1 MNLSNIYD
9 YNIGPDVCGAPR
21 EIGEVVYSILPIFSQ
36 AYQLL
41 DGSVINI
48 GDLKYQRFRNLI
60 RTLYS
65 IGTYSNLFTT
75 EEEWQLSVETYG
87 VCGKFVWDEELNQV
101 RIPKITG
108 FLEGTLDP
116 SAVGELVEAG
126 LPNIEGNVL
135 GCAARENNT
144 TGRAFSSAS
153 GAFSVSGSG
162 LGSNGGMLG
171 NANAN
176 IYFSANNSNSIYGNS
191 ETVQPQSIKGY
202 MYLVVIPIAD
212 YRGFSVPTGTSL
224 PYRGKLVPPG
234 YLWEDG
240 SEISRQ
246 TYSDLFQ
253 VIGTTYG
260 EGDGT
265 TTFNLPD
272 SRARFDE
279 GASNYD
285 EIGVKR
291 EPGLPNITGTAGG
304 DEFPNSLTTLTGAFY
319 DAGSSADTGVGN
331 TQDSSVLGFDASR
344 SNPIYGNS
352 ETVQPSSLVCLKII
366 KY

>member
-36 AYQLL
+36 SYQLL
-41 DGSVINI
+41 DGSILNI
-48 GDLKYQRFRNLI
+48 SEFKYQRFRNLI
-60 RTLYS
+60 KTLYS
-65 IGTYSNLFTT
+65 LGTYSNLFCT

-87 VCGKFVWDEELNQV
+87 VCGKFVWSEGSNEV

-108 FLEGTLDP
+108 FLEGTLD
-116 SAVGELVEAG
+116 SGAVGELVEAG
-126 LPNIEGNVL
+126 LPNIDGHLQIAHNSPYIQAE
-135 GCAARENNT
+135 
-144 TGRAFSSAS
+144 S
-153 GAFSVSGSG
+153 GALYGGITRIRMYGSTSGSG
-162 LGSNGGMLG
+162 GKDIHLDASRSNP
-171 NANAN
+171 
-176 IYFSANNSNSIYGNS
+176 IYGNS
-191 ETVQPQSIKGY
+191 ETVQPQSVKGY
-202 MYLVVIPIAD
+202 MYIVVIPIAD

-224 PYRGKLVPPG
+224 PFRGKSLPPG

-272 SRARFDE
+272 SRGRFDE
-279 GASNYD
+279 GTSSYD
-285 EIGVKR
+285 EIGLKR
-291 EPGLPNITGTAGG
+291 EAGLPN
-304 DEFPNSLTTLTGAFY
+304 LTGYGGLIMYASEGTGVFSGTTNHTNLPG
-319 DAGSSADTGVGN
+319 GSSAGAGN
-331 TQDSSVLGFDASR
+331 LNFDASL